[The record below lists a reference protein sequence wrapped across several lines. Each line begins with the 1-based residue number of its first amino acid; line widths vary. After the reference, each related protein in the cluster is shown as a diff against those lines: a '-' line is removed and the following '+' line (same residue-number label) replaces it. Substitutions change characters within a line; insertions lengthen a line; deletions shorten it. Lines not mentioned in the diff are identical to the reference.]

1 MYHAGVPPL
10 ELLWSVFRAV
20 TALLLLFHIVFVLA
34 LFVRRNDIV
43 DAVWGIGFV
52 VIAAV
57 TFPVERAGIL
67 QWAVATMTC
76 LWAVRLAAYILYRTH
91 GQPEDYR
98 YRQWREQWGKWW
110 PLYTYVYVFLLQ
122 GALMPF
128 VALPVIVANSALVNP
143 VWTASWPLVIGVVL
157 WTVGFVCETVA
168 DWQMTM
174 FRKNRQPGQI
184 LSTGLWRYS
193 RHPNYFGESLMWWG
207 MAAAVCGHSFTVGGE
222 LAAWSMLAFVG
233 PVLITFLLLRV
244 SGVPLLERKYKQ
256 NPVYQE
262 YVRRTSTFIP
272 WFPKR

>member
-1 MYHAGVPPL
+1 MPPL

-76 LWAVRLAAYILYRTH
+76 LWAVRLSAYILYRTH

-110 PLYTYVYVFLLQ
+110 PLYTYVADRKPGMATGQ
-122 GALMPF
+122 ALD
-128 VALPVIVANSALVNP
+128 LN
-143 VWTASWPLVIGVVL
+143 G
-157 WTVGFVCETVA
+157 
-168 DWQMTM
+168 
-174 FRKNRQPGQI
+174 
-184 LSTGLWRYS
+184 GLWY
-193 RHPNYFGESLMWWG
+193 
-207 MAAAVCGHSFTVGGE
+207 V
-222 LAAWSMLAFVG
+222 LA
-233 PVLITFLLLRV
+233 P
-244 SGVPLLERKYKQ
+244 SGKVIHTKA
-256 NPVYQE
+256 
-262 YVRRTSTFIP
+262 
-272 WFPKR
+272 